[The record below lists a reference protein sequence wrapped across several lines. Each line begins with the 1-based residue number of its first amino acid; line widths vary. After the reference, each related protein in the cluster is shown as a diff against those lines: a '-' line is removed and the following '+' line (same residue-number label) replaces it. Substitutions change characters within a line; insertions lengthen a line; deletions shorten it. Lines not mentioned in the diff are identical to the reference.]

1 MIEYEIA
8 PEEYWQELTLNDA
21 MLYCFSLNIDGKIGW
36 RFPTVHECC
45 FLYAN
50 NPNRN
55 AGLWNCEDVNFRKSK
70 WEPDITFLLIPVR
83 DIL

>member
-8 PEEYWQELTLNDA
+8 PEEYWQELTLSDGRF
-21 MLYCFSLNIDGKIGW
+21 YCFSLNIDGKSGW
-36 RFPTVHECC
+36 RFPTVSESCS
-45 FLYAN
+45 LYIN
-50 NPNRN
+50 NTTHK
-55 AGLWNCEDVNFRKSK
+55 AALWNQSDLDVSTR